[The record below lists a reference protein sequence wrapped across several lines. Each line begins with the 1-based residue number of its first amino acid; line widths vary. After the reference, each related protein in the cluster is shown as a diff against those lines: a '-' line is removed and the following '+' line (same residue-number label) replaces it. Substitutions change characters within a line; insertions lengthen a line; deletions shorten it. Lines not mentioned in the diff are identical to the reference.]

1 MVSIIFRKKKKQTTL
16 PQTIGVCGMIHNI
29 GTTNLGLATA
39 NYLANKCFEATAY
52 LELNATNEI
61 YQLNPKPSTGKFTY
75 MGIDFFPEATLRQL
89 PEFLQMNYSYF
100 VLDFGVPNA
109 YTFSEFLRCGL
120 KYCVCSYSPWKRQQ
134 YDDFYRHDNK
144 NNELH
149 HTHVKVLG
157 NYEIKDSGNKNCE
170 TIPFLPNPFQLA
182 PGEFTFFDR
191 LLERN

>member
-1 MVSIIFRKKKKQTTL
+1 
-16 PQTIGVCGMIHNI
+16 MIHNI

-39 NYLANKCFEATAY
+39 NYLANKYFEATAY
-52 LELNATNEI
+52 LEVNATNEI
-61 YQLNPKPSTGKFTY
+61 YQLNPKHTTGKFTY
-75 MGIDFFPEATLRQL
+75 MGIDFFPEVTLRQL
-89 PEFLQMNYSYF
+89 PELLQMKYSCF

-109 YTFSEFLRCGL
+109 YTFPEFLRCGL
-120 KYCVCSYSPWKRQQ
+120 KFCVCSYSPWKRQQ
-134 YDDFYRHDNK
+134 YDDFYRHYNK

-157 NYEIKDSGNKNCE
+157 NYEIKDTGNKNCK